1 VARRMLINA
10 QRPEELRIAVVNGEN
25 LEDYQVAI
33 AQAGLTR
40 GNIYR
45 GVVTSVQ
52 PSLDAAFINYGAER
66 DGLVRASDVVRQAW
80 HRTPREESRR
90 PRIDRILEKGGPI
103 LVQVTKDPSGSKGAA
118 LTTNISLAGRH
129 LVLMPYDD
137 VHGISR
143 RVEDEEERRALKEVA
158 LKLAA
163 PEGYGY
169 IIRTNA
175 IGQNKTALNRDL
187 NALLRLWKRIRSE
200 ANQGKGPRL
209 LYSDQDLIIQAVRD
223 MLSPDIEEVIVDS
236 DEAFER
242 VQAAMRAFMP
252 RSRTRVIRY
261 REPVP
266 LFSRYNLEVQLERIF
281 QPRVELPSGGSIVIE
296 GTEAL
301 TAIDV
306 NSGRSTRGGSQSE
319 TAFKTN
325 LEAVA
330 EVARQLRLRDI
341 GGLVVVDLIDMDSP
355 KHRKTIEKA
364 MRDALKADRARV
376 GVGRIS
382 PNGLLE
388 INRQRLKTPLV
399 LRTHRLCP
407 TCGGGGRI
415 PSPET
420 VSLNLLRRIE
430 ERAATRGLRGVTVR
444 LHPELADFL
453 QNTYRKELASLESNH
468 EITIEVV
475 AAPGLHRSEEE
486 IKWLN
491 RSRQE
496 ESSSAAE
503 AEQPAVQVTDL
514 TAGGGPSTPASQQ
527 RPRQEAKESAGSAGA
542 PGEGQ
547 SKRRRRS
554 SRRHKKSAGETTEA
568 NGQSPEKENV
578 KPQDDRSSAGSGAA
592 PADKRETG
600 GRQDAGSSEPRPQS
614 SSSRR
619 RRRKKPTTPAGNA
632 TGTATQD
639 EGSSGTAAPDSDVKT
654 AEQPDSKTAGDGK
667 TSSSSSRR
675 RRRGGRRRKKPSA
688 DNAGKASNQG
698 ESAGSAPP
706 EPPADKG
713 SGNPSSGGENPP
725 TGSTGEDGS
734 RTKEPSKASDGVKRL
749 FNRLFGD
756 E

>member
-1 VARRMLINA
+1 MARRMLINA
-10 QRPEELRIAVVNGEN
+10 QRPEELRIAVVNGDI

-45 GVVTSVQ
+45 GVVSSVQ
-52 PSLDAAFINYGAER
+52 PSLDAAFVNYGAER
-66 DGLVRASDVVRQAW
+66 DGLVRAHDVVRQAW
-80 HRTPREESRR
+80 HRTPAEESRR

-143 RVEDEEERRALKEVA
+143 RVEDEEERRALKEA
-158 LKLAA
+158 AEKLAA
-163 PEGYGY
+163 PEGFGY

-175 IGQNKTALNRDL
+175 IGQSKTALNRDL

-223 MLSPDIEEVIVDS
+223 MLSPDIEEVVVDS

-252 RSRTRVIRY
+252 RSKTRVIRY
-261 REPVP
+261 RERMP
-266 LFSRYNLEVQLERIF
+266 LFSRYNLEDQLERIF

-325 LEAVA
+325 LEAIA

-376 GVGRIS
+376 SVGRIS

-430 ERAATRGLRGVTVR
+430 ERAATRGLKGVRVR

-453 QNTYRKELASLESNH
+453 QNTYRKELADLEAGY

-475 AAPGLHRSEEE
+475 AAPGLHRSEED
-486 IKWLN
+486 ISWVKQT
-491 RSRQE
+491 RQAD
-496 ESSSAAE
+496 SSQAAE
-503 AEQPAVQVTDL
+503 PEQPAVQVTDL
-514 TAGGGPSTPASQQ
+514 TTGGGPAAAASQPQ
-527 RPRQEAKESAGSAGA
+527 ERQPAGETAEPAVGTTDT
-542 PGEGQ
+542 P
-547 SKRRRRS
+547 SKRRRRGG
-554 SRRHKKSAGETTEA
+554 RRHKKTADAPIGGDGEPATSAEPPEPRGTSDRPEQPAQAEA
-568 NGQSPEKENV
+568 SPRKENL
-578 KPQDDRSSAGSGAA
+578 QADR
-592 PADKRETG
+592 
-600 GRQDAGSSEPRPQS
+600 PRS

-619 RRRKKPTTPAGNA
+619 RRRRKPGASTEDSTARKTEKGGSGGQAPREAEAEKAG
-632 TGTATQD
+632 
-639 EGSSGTAAPDSDVKT
+639 AAPDGGGGQEKET
-654 AEQPDSKTAGDGK
+654 G
-667 TSSSSSRR
+667 SSSRR
-675 RRRGGRRRKKPSA
+675 RRRGGRRRKKPTV
-688 DNAGKASNQG
+688 DNGGASPERKENAPASQPRPAEEQRAERPEGPAEGAAG
-698 ESAGSAPP
+698 
-706 EPPADKG
+706 
-713 SGNPSSGGENPP
+713 GG
-725 TGSTGEDGS
+725 GSTDTNPRNEE
-734 RTKEPSKASDGVKRL
+734 TTATDGVRRL
-749 FNRLFGD
+749 FSRLFG
-756 E
+756 EE

>member
-1 VARRMLINA
+1 MARRMLINA
-10 QRPEELRIAVVNGEN
+10 QRPEELRIAVVNN
-25 LEDYQVAI
+25 DILEDYQVAI

-45 GVVTSVQ
+45 GVVASVQ
-52 PSLDAAFINYGAER
+52 PSLDAAFVDYGAER
-66 DGLVRASDVVRQAW
+66 DGLVRAHDVVRQAW
-80 HRTPREESRR
+80 HKTPKEEGRR

-143 RVEDEEERRALKEVA
+143 RVEDEEERRALREVA

-163 PEGYGY
+163 PEGFGY

-223 MLSPDIEEVIVDS
+223 MLSPDIEEVLVDS

-252 RSRTRVIRY
+252 RSKTRVVRY
-261 REPVP
+261 REAVP
-266 LFSRYNLEVQLERIF
+266 LFSRYKLEDQLENIF

-341 GGLVVVDLIDMDSP
+341 GGLIVVDLIDMDSA
-355 KHRKTIEKA
+355 KHRKTVEKA
-364 MRDALKADRARV
+364 MRDALKTDRARV
-376 GVGRIS
+376 SVGRIS

-430 ERAATRGLRGVTVR
+430 ERAATRSLAGVRVR

-453 QNTYRKELASLESNH
+453 QNSFRKELANLEAAH
-468 EITIEVV
+468 DIAIEIV

-486 IKWLN
+486 VSWTK
-491 RSRQE
+491 RTRRE
-496 ESSSAAE
+496 ETAAQAAAE
-503 AEQPAVQVTDL
+503 PAVQVTDL
-514 TAGGGPSTPASQQ
+514 TAGGGPSRAGQEKQNQEDQQQDTNGTP
-527 RPRQEAKESAGSAGA
+527 P
-542 PGEGQ
+542 EG
-547 SKRRRRS
+547 KPKKRHRGGRRR
-554 SRRHKKSAGETTEA
+554 KKSS
-568 NGQSPEKENV
+568 SPEPGNGG
-578 KPQDDRSSAGSGAA
+578 DATAAA
-592 PADKRETG
+592 PANEAAPPDATPSDTPEGSTGTDASTG
-600 GRQDAGSSEPRPQS
+600 GSGRSRS

-619 RRRKKPTTPAGNA
+619 RRRKKPAASTTDGASTSPPATEATEPAESTSGSDGNGGQP
-632 TGTATQD
+632 TGTDAG
-639 EGSSGTAAPDSDVKT
+639 ENGEKKT
-654 AEQPDSKTAGDGK
+654 
-667 TSSSSSRR
+667 SSSRR
-675 RRRGGRRRKKPSA
+675 RRRGGRRRKKP
-688 DNAGKASNQG
+688 ASDGQATAEHD
-698 ESAGSAPP
+698 ESAPAPSSPREKGNDPAPP
-706 EPPADKG
+706 VERPEPVASPPADPG
-713 SGNPSSGGENPP
+713 VP
-725 TGSTGEDGS
+725 DGS
-734 RTKEPSKASDGVKRL
+734 AKKEPSKAAEGVKRL
-749 FNRLFGD
+749 FTRLFG
-756 E
+756 EE

>member
-1 VARRMLINA
+1 MLINA
-10 QRPEELRIAVVNGEN
+10 QRPEELRIAVVSEHT

-45 GVVTSVQ
+45 GTVASVQ
-52 PSLDAAFINYGAER
+52 PSLDAAFVDYGAER
-66 DGLVRASDVVRQAW
+66 DGLVRAHDVVRQAW
-80 HRTPREESRR
+80 HKTPKEEGRR

-118 LTTNISLAGRH
+118 LTTNVSLAGRH

-143 RVEDEEERRALKEVA
+143 RVEDEEERRALREVA

-163 PEGYGY
+163 PEGFGY

-223 MLSPDIEEVIVDS
+223 MLSPDIEEVLVDS

-252 RSRTRVIRY
+252 RSKTRVVRY
-261 REPVP
+261 TESIP
-266 LFSRYNLEVQLERIF
+266 LFSRYSLESQLENIF

-341 GGLVVVDLIDMDSP
+341 GGLIVVDLIDMDST
-355 KHRKTIEKA
+355 KHRKTVEKA

-376 GVGRIS
+376 NVGRIS

-399 LRTHRLCP
+399 LRTHRPCP

-430 ERAATRGLRGVTVR
+430 ERAATLGFRSVRVR

-453 QNTYRKELASLESNH
+453 QNTYRKELASLESMH
-468 EITIEVV
+468 DITIEIV

-486 IKWLN
+486 VSWIQKP
-491 RSRQE
+491 RRE
-496 ESSSAAE
+496 EAA
-503 AEQPAVQVTDL
+503 AIHPPEQPAVQVTDL
-514 TAGGGPSTPASQQ
+514 TTGGGPAKTSSPQEKRHQEPERESEPTAPPEGQPKKRHRGGRRRKKSVPSETANGTEPSGDTGAAADSSTAESASSPNPEASQDGG
-527 RPRQEAKESAGSAGA
+527 AG
-542 PGEGQ
+542 
-547 SKRRRRS
+547 
-554 SRRHKKSAGETTEA
+554 GETTGA
-568 NGQSPEKENV
+568 S
-578 KPQDDRSSAGSGAA
+578 RS
-592 PADKRETG
+592 R
-600 GRQDAGSSEPRPQS
+600 

-619 RRRKKPTTPAGNA
+619 RRRKKKAASSDRSAASNDGEKTQN
-632 TGTATQD
+632 TASAASEPSQERESETDSTQ
-639 EGSSGTAAPDSDVKT
+639 EHSIQGQA
-654 AEQPDSKTAGDGK
+654 
-667 TSSSSSRR
+667 SSSRR
-675 RRRGGRRRKKPSA
+675 RRRGGRRRKKPAGDGQQPQDGAQDSPAQPAPEATKAA
-688 DNAGKASNQG
+688 DPASRA
-698 ESAGSAPP
+698 EDS
-706 EPPADKG
+706 PPATSD
-713 SGNPSSGGENPP
+713 PSDT
-725 TGSTGEDGS
+725 TGPDGKREPS
-734 RTKEPSKASDGVKRL
+734 RTADGVKRL
-749 FNRLFGD
+749 FTRLFGD
-756 E
+756 Q